1 MTRESGYAG
10 RGRVAQAFCVLVGLG
25 MTYIALEFARL
36 LILALTTSRDPVKE
50 LAVIWFP
57 LAFLL
62 VLGSSAMALFNAY
75 PTVWISDD
83 ELVLS
88 VFVLGKKRIPWHD
101 VLAVRELRP
110 WPARYTVVSARRI
123 TSAHRLVGWS
133 YGRTMRPSFVIWTS
147 IANYEELCR
156 EIRARA
162 DAARGRS

>member
-1 MTRESGYAG
+1 MTREYGYAG

-25 MTYIALEFARL
+25 FAYIALDFARL
-36 LILALTTSRDPVKE
+36 MLLALIMSREPLKA
-50 LAVIWFP
+50 LAVSWFP
-57 LAFLL
+57 LAFVLVAGSLAVTLL
-62 VLGSSAMALFNAY
+62 NAY
-75 PTVWISDD
+75 PTVWICDD
-83 ELVLS
+83 ALVLS
-88 VFVLGKKRIPWHD
+88 VFVLGKKHIPWHD
-101 VLAVRELRP
+101 VLTVRELRR

-156 EIRARA
+156 EIKARA